1 MDNLIIS
8 APDLALGFATININ
22 NLHLFHNSI
31 LQCMYILIISIE
43 CGAVF
48 EGRNILCGL
57 ILVFNGN
64 RIGNDVLL
72 VLILSK

>member
-1 MDNLIIS
+1 MDNLIT
-8 APDLALGFATININ
+8 APDLARGFATININ
-22 NLHLFHNSI
+22 NLHSFYNSV
-31 LQCMYILIISIE
+31 LQRTFIPIISIE

-64 RIGNDVLL
+64 RIGNDDLL